1 MTKEASFDY
10 LIVGSGI
17 LGLSIGIRILQNNP
31 KSKVAVIEKEKI
43 PGSHA
48 SSRNSGVLHSGI
60 YYEPN
65 SLKARFTKAGN
76 ASLRDYIRKN
86 DLPLMETG
94 KILVAKNQKELLR
107 LEKLMSFAKNSG
119 ARVSLLDEK
128 LLEGIEPLAKTYKK
142 FLWSPDTCIG
152 SPKLLLN
159 SLVFDFQK
167 LGGELILESEV
178 RIVGNRQVE
187 INQTQTVKYS
197 VLINCAGTG
206 ALSLARMEGMG
217 EKYKLLPVLGSY
229 LSSELKNLPLNTL
242 VYSVPHPLSPF
253 LGVHFTQSVDG
264 RIKIGPTAIPLLN
277 REQYTLK
284 TRLKMNELM
293 ESLGALSLLLSRD
306 PIYASRVLT
315 NQLING
321 TAKGMIKSA
330 IDLVPEAANIDNW
343 KREPAGIR
351 AQLLHSKNGK
361 MVNDFVIERNSSSV
375 HILNAVSPGW
385 TSAFPFA
392 DYVVVNFLGL
402 TLDKA

>member
-1 MTKEASFDY
+1 MTKEASIDY

-48 SSRNSGVLHSGI
+48 SSRNSGVLHAGI

-94 KILVAKNQKELLR
+94 KILVAKNEGELLR
-107 LEKLMSFAKNSG
+107 LERLMGFAKNSG

-128 LLEGIEPLAKTYKK
+128 LLEDIEPLAKTYKK

-152 SPKLLLN
+152 SPMLLLK

-167 LGGELILESEV
+167 LGGKLILESEV
-178 RIVGNRQVE
+178 RIIGNRQVE
-187 INQTQTVKYS
+187 INQTKTVKYS

-206 ALSLARMEGMG
+206 ALSLARMDGLG

-229 LSSELKNLPLNTL
+229 LSSELKNLPLSTL

-264 RIKIGPTAIPLLN
+264 KIKIGPTAIPLLN

-306 PIYASRVLT
+306 PIYASKVLT

-321 TAKGMIKSA
+321 TAKGMIKNA
-330 IDLVPEAANIDNW
+330 IDLVPEAANIDYW

-351 AQLLHSKNGK
+351 AQLLYSKNGK
-361 MVNDFVIERNSSSV
+361 MVNDFVVERNSSSV

-392 DYVVVNFLGL
+392 DYVVENFLGL
-402 TLDKA
+402 TLNKA